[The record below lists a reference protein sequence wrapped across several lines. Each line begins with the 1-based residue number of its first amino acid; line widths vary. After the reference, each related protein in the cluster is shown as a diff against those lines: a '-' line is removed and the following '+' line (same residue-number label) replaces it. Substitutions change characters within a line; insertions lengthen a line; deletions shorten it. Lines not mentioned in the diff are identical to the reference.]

1 MTPRP
6 KVTFVCAKNQIN
18 SLNKSAY
25 LIGNCA
31 MRDDKSYKAS
41 SELGEH
47 EEGDE
52 DASSV
57 VSNEDEQVDP
67 FEIVDDSPM
76 DDETDEEGEWLLVL
90 YISPLLPNSCP
101 SSIIHN
107 SCC

>member
-1 MTPRP
+1 MCQ
-6 KVTFVCAKNQIN
+6 KSIIS
-18 SLNKSAY
+18 SLNSAHITQNDKSTY

-41 SELGEH
+41 SELGEQ

-57 VSNEDEQVDP
+57 VSNEDEHVDP

-76 DDETDEEGEWLLVL
+76 DDEIEDEEVEWLLL
-90 YISPLLPNSCP
+90 YILPLSNSCP
-101 SSIIHN
+101 SSIIHK
-107 SCC
+107 